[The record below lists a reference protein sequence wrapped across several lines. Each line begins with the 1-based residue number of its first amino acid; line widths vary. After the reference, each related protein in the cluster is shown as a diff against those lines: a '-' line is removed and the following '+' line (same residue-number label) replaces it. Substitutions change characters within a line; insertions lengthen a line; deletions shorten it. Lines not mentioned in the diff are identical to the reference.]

1 MTDSPL
7 EQARRRFDTDRYV
20 ALRSLI
26 DDDLAAML
34 YGHIQRRAEAGN
46 IPQSKSHGLDVSLE
60 DFADSLMEYVL
71 KGVQPRVED
80 LCGLK
85 LYPTYSFFRLY
96 RKGSTLRH
104 HRDRPSCE
112 ISVSVNLGPQLET
125 PWPLWITGP
134 QGTKAVDLAPGD
146 ALLYRGVECE
156 HWRDRF
162 EGEEL
167 AQVFLHYVDQDGP
180 YRDYKFDQR
189 PALGMGAH
197 TKRAANEQPVV
208 PEGTTPTPEAESP
221 ASE

>member
-1 MTDSPL
+1 MPDSPL
-7 EQARRRFDTDRYV
+7 EQARRRFEADRYV

-46 IPQSKSHGLDVSLE
+46 IPQSKSHGLDASLE
-60 DFADSLMEYVL
+60 DFADALMEYVL
-71 KGVQPRVED
+71 KGVQPRVEE

-112 ISVSVNLGPQLET
+112 ISVSVSLGPQLET

-134 QGTKAVDLAPGD
+134 QGTKSVELTPGD

-167 AQVFLHYVDQDGP
+167 GQVFLHYVDQAGP
-180 YRDYKFDQR
+180 YKDYKFDQR

-197 TKRAANEQPVV
+197 TKRATNEQSAV
-208 PEGTTPTPEAESP
+208 PESTTPTPEAESP

>member
-1 MTDSPL
+1 MPDSPL
-7 EQARRRFDTDRYV
+7 EQARRRFETNRYV

-26 DDDLAAML
+26 DEDLAAML
-34 YGHIQRRAEAGN
+34 YGHIQRRAEADN
-46 IPQSKSHGLDVSLE
+46 IPQSKSQGLDVSLE

-71 KGVQPRVED
+71 KGVQPRVEE

-96 RKGSTLRH
+96 RQGSTLRH

-112 ISVSVNLGPQLET
+112 ISVSVNLGPKLES

-134 QGTKAVDLAPGD
+134 QGTKAVELDPGD

-156 HWRDRF
+156 HWRNRF

-180 YRDYKFDQR
+180 YRDHKFDQR
-189 PALGMGAH
+189 PALGMGSH
-197 TKRAANEQPVV
+197 TRGFGKQNAPV
-208 PEGTTPTPEAESP
+208 PKDTTLTAEPESP